1 MHFFNRIFEKAFLQ
15 VGIIGVLSS
24 MFIYFVI
31 LSENGFM
38 PSRIIDI
45 DSTQWNSPAIND
57 LVDSFNQEWVRN
69 SYFYCTMKYLFFN
82 IKYYSK

>member
-31 LSENGFM
+31 LAENGFM

-57 LVDSFNQEWVRN
+57 LVDSFNQEWVRK
-69 SYFYCTMKYLFFN
+69 SYFLLHDEIFFYM
-82 IKYYSK
+82 KYYSK